1 MRIDACR
8 IRFLQSIDI
17 RTCQLTYRRCM
28 MLNTFGGF
36 FVLGI
41 LKGWKQS
48 VGLLATI
55 SVFIILNSLQGH
67 KESRFLAPI
76 YPIIIIFSAHGLQQI
91 NVLFHK
97 RKYLKFAT
105 RLALVGDK
113 LRFSID
119 KNVDDS
125 ISISVFFLTPCHVT
139 PFQGYLQRENVKV
152 DFISSEKCEV
162 GSNIIQTGLNYK

>member
-76 YPIIIIFSAHGLQQI
+76 YPIIIIFSLLTDCNKLMFFFTRGNISSFLQD
-91 NVLFHK
+91 LHLLECYFP
-97 RKYLKFAT
+97 
-105 RLALVGDK
+105 
-113 LRFSID
+113 RFLL
-119 KNVDDS
+119 DS
-125 ISISVFFLTPCHVT
+125 LTPVYIHT
-139 PFQGYLQRENVKV
+139 L
-152 DFISSEKCEV
+152 
-162 GSNIIQTGLNYK
+162 